1 MEKSQ
6 SKTTW
11 SLLNSSDGK
20 IHTQLLN
27 KAVNY
32 PLISLVCY
40 YPWHEISLTK
50 DALKKLKLIRAETIR
65 AFLCHT
71 EWKHWWSTQ
80 QIFSKWKWQFDKFF
94 RCHKEVYQVKYILF
108 IVCETEIWV
117 AIYLLAYYMWSNGF
131 LISKN
136 LEWDVIRW
144 CKRNCGNCTCLT
156 GFLTF
161 CVFMSACFYI
171 YAIFDILLG
180 FIRQR
185 QIFYR
190 VHKFQSISL
199 W

>member
-1 MEKSQ
+1 MIDINWKYIFESKTSKFEWKKVKA
-6 SKTTW
+6 KTTW
-11 SLLNSSDGK
+11 SLVNSSDGK
-20 IHTQLLN
+20 ILTQLLN

-94 RCHKEVYQVKYILF
+94 RCHKEVYQVKYISF
-108 IVCETEIWV
+108 IVYETEIWV

-136 LEWDVIRW
+136 LEWDVIRRFKEIVETVHAW
-144 CKRNCGNCTCLT
+144 QVSWHFVFSCLLVFIYMQ
-156 GFLTF
+156 FL
-161 CVFMSACFYI
+161 I
-171 YAIFDILLG
+171 YYLAL
-180 FIRQR
+180 
-185 QIFYR
+185 
-190 VHKFQSISL
+190 
-199 W
+199 